1 MEFRVGSLEE
11 QVFLQSL
18 IEKQIIRNENEEN
31 INNLKITDIE
41 EYKYLQHLVLK
52 YCRISNAAL

>member
-1 MEFRVGSLEE
+1 MKNKLEDAT
-11 QVFLQSL
+11 
-18 IEKQIIRNENEEN
+18 EN
-31 INNLKITDIE
+31 IDNLKITDIE